1 MEVSGVAKPLFVDK
15 IVGQRGILRL
25 HAVIALS
32 VSALFISFKS
42 QAQTTVNICDRTP
55 QIETAILN
63 QLPAGTDCMAVES
76 TGLANINRID
86 VSRSNIS
93 SLKAGDFDGLTGL
106 DWLDLDSNSLTS
118 LHEDIFDGLNNL
130 SQLLIR
136 GNVLTSLPKDLFDG
150 LTNLENLDLEHN
162 ALTSLHEDLFDG
174 LTSLQWLFLDY
185 NALTSLPEDLFDG
198 LTNLNWLDL
207 GDNPQMT
214 SLPEDLFD
222 GLSNLRQLELW
233 DNALTSLPEDL
244 FDGLTNLEELF
255 LKRNA
260 LTSLPE
266 DLFDGLTNLERL
278 LLDHNTLT
286 NLPEDL
292 FDGLTELRILV
303 LDNNPPLGSLHENL
317 FDHIPPGPAIRLQL
331 ELHPPNRITC
341 LPKSIL
347 NNSSIQ
353 ITPNIYSACS
363 ITATLS
369 LSPASIDE
377 SGGITTITATLDYPS
392 SVETMITVSA
402 SPQAPATAADF
413 DLSTNTTL
421 AIAAGQTTSTGV
433 VTITANDNHVK
444 APDKTITVQGTA
456 ANQQGVTDPADLTLT
471 ITDDDVA
478 SLTAPS
484 AIVVIEGDSTSLS
497 VALVTQPSGN
507 VMVTVTG
514 HIGTDLTPTPTA
526 LTFTQV
532 NWSTAQSIALAAA
545 EDLDLTDD
553 RVTLTLTASGGGYVG
568 VSHPVVVTISDNDKL
583 AFSGTIP
590 DQIYTQYRRIT
601 DLILP
606 SATGGI
612 APLTYRLTPDLPNG
626 LSFDATTLT
635 ISGTPT
641 MVTAETIYTYAVTD
655 AAGFVRSQD
664 FSIMVE
670 AQALALASIPDQTY
684 SVDEEIT
691 PLQLPAAIGGQPPYD
706 YNLSPDPPPGLIFD
720 ATFRTLSGLPVSV
733 MEQTVYTYEV
743 TDQEGSTASQIF
755 SIAVTNSSALLGDRA
770 ALIALYKATDG
781 PNWTNST
788 NWLDPPEEVVTFTA
802 QQLDAWY
809 GVSVSGGRVSS
820 VELPVNNLQGILP
833 SELGKLTA
841 LKQFELPNNG
851 LHGTI
856 PAELEHL
863 RSLRQLH
870 LQNNQLDGGVPEE
883 LGYLTA
889 LEQLWLFGNS
899 LSGPIPS
906 ALGSLVNMIGLLLS
920 DNEFTGTIPTGFGDL
935 EYLQDLWLQG
945 NQLSGAIPPELG
957 QLDSL
962 RTLLLND
969 NELSGEIPPVLGNLT
984 NLRDLW
990 LNSND
995 LTGAIPSELGQL
1007 DSLRGLL
1014 LNDNQLTDSIPS
1026 ALGGLSTLQWLHL
1039 QENVL
1044 RGTIPQSLGQ
1054 LTQLE
1059 QLQLSGNSLSGPL
1072 PHTLGQLTALEY
1084 LYVHEN
1090 ALTGPLPATLT
1101 DLGALKEL
1109 FFDGPIQELCAP
1121 THMEFSTWLATLA
1134 SVRGPDCGAFTL
1146 SFESPVLA
1154 KSFLKGK
1161 GADMTLPAAEG
1172 GQAPYKYT
1180 LHPEPPAG
1188 LTFDAEQ
1195 RTLAGTPV
1203 DAVANMEYTYAAVDN
1218 MGRKGKVNFTI
1229 TVLPSETALLTVHSN
1244 YPNPFRESTNLNISL
1259 ASDADI
1265 SVEIFDLLGRL
1276 VLSQETRPMQAGRNQ
1291 PWLISGLTAGSG
1303 IFLYRVRAA
1312 TNQETQMRTGRMTVI
1327 K

>member
-76 TGLANINRID
+76 NGLANINRID

-93 SLKAGDFDGLTGL
+93 SLKAGDFDGLTSL

-118 LHEDIFDGLNNL
+118 LHEDIFDGLTNL

-136 GNVLTSLPKDLFDG
+136 GNFLTSLPKDLFDG

-244 FDGLTNLEELF
+244 FDGLSNLEELF

-266 DLFDGLTNLERL
+266 DLFDGLTNLKRL
-278 LLDHNTLT
+278 LLNYNALAS
-286 NLPEDL
+286 LPEDL
-292 FDGLTELRILV
+292 FDGLTNLERLV

-341 LPKSIL
+341 LPESIL
-347 NNSSIQ
+347 DNSSIQ
-353 ITPNIYSACS
+353 ITPNTYSACS

-369 LSPASIDE
+369 LSPASINE
-377 SGGITTITATLDYPS
+377 NGGVTTVTATLDRPS
-392 SVETMITVSA
+392 SEETTITISA

-413 DLSTNTTL
+413 DLSTNTLLT
-421 AIAAGQTTSTGV
+421 IAAGQTTSAGV
-433 VTITANDNHVK
+433 VTITAIDNHVK

-456 ANQQGVTDPADLTLT
+456 ANLQWGTDPADVTLT
-471 ITDDDVA
+471 ITDDEVA
-478 SLTAPS
+478 LLTAPS
-484 AIVVIEGDSTSLS
+484 AIVVTEGGSSSFS
-497 VALVTQPSGN
+497 VALLTQPSGN
-507 VMVTVTG
+507 VMITVTG
-514 HIGTDLTPTPTA
+514 HTGTDLTPTPTA
-526 LTFTQV
+526 LTFTPV

-553 RVTLTLTASGGGYVG
+553 RVTLTLSASGGGYVG
-568 VSHPVVVTISDNDKL
+568 VSHPVVVTIIDNDKL
-583 AFSGTIP
+583 ALSGTIP
-590 DQIYTQYRRIT
+590 DQTF
-601 DLILP
+601 
-606 SATGGI
+606 A
-612 APLTYRLTPDLPNG
+612 
-626 LSFDATTLT
+626 
-635 ISGTPT
+635 
-641 MVTAETIYTYAVTD
+641 
-655 AAGFVRSQD
+655 
-664 FSIMVE
+664 
-670 AQALALASIPDQTY
+670 
-684 SVDEEIT
+684 VDEQIT
-691 PLQLPAAIGGQPPYD
+691 PLQLPAANGGQPPYD
-706 YNLSPDPPPGLIFD
+706 YVLSPDLPLGLIFD
-720 ATFRTLSGLPVSV
+720 AEQRTLSGTPAAV

-755 SIAVTNSSALLGDRA
+755 KIAVGTSSALLGDRA

-809 GVSVSGGRVSS
+809 GVTVSEGRVRS
-820 VELPVNNLQGILP
+820 VELPLNNLQGVLP
-833 SELGKLTA
+833 KELGDLSMLTR
-841 LKQFELPNNG
+841 LQLPDNG

-856 PAELEHL
+856 PAELENL
-863 RSLRQLH
+863 RNLRQLH
-870 LQNNQLDGGVPEE
+870 LQNNQLGGGVPEA
-883 LGYLTA
+883 LGNLTA

-899 LSGPIPS
+899 LSGTIPS
-906 ALGSLVNMIGLLLS
+906 TLSSLTNLQGLLLS
-920 DNEFTGTIPTGFGDL
+920 DNEFTGTIPAGFGNL

-945 NQLSGAIPPELG
+945 NHLSGTIPSELG

-969 NELSGEIPPVLGNLT
+969 NELSGAIPPVLGSLT
-984 NLRDLW
+984 YLRDLW
-990 LNSND
+990 LHSND
-995 LTGAIPSELGQL
+995 LTGAIPSELGGL

-1026 ALGGLSTLQWLHL
+1026 ALGGLSTLLWLHL

-1054 LTQLE
+1054 LTRLE

-1072 PHTLGQLTALEY
+1072 PHTLGRLTMLEY

-1090 ALTGPLPATLT
+1090 VLTSPLPATLT

-1121 THMEFSTWLATLA
+1121 TDADFQTWLATLA
-1134 SVRGPDCGAFTL
+1134 ATRGPDCGASAL
-1146 SFESPVLA
+1146 SFETPVLA

-1161 GADMTLPAAEG
+1161 GGHMALPAAEG
-1172 GQAPYKYT
+1172 GQAPYEYT
-1180 LHPEPPAG
+1180 LHPEPPTG

-1195 RTLAGTPV
+1195 RTLSGTPV
-1203 DAVANMEYTYAAVDN
+1203 DTVSNVEYAYVAVDEL
-1218 MGRKGKVNFTI
+1218 GRKGKVNFTI
-1229 TVLPSETALLTVHSN
+1229 TVLPSETALLTVHGN
-1244 YPNPFRESTNLNISL
+1244 YPNPFRASTNLNLSL

-1265 SVEIFDLLGRL
+1265 SVEIFDLLGRR
-1276 VLSQETRPMQAGRNQ
+1276 VLSQETRLLQAGRNQ
-1291 PWLISGLTAGSG
+1291 PWPINGLTAGSG
-1303 IFLYRVRAA
+1303 IYLYRVTAA
-1312 TNQETQMRTGRMTVI
+1312 TKQETQMRTGRMTVI